1 MFNKEKIVLVG
12 GGPFAKC
19 TINYIEDEEKYEI
32 VGYTDLEDNG
42 EILGYKYLGK
52 DEEVLPRLFAEG
64 VKHAVV
70 GAGNHLNDCAIKEKI
85 TNKVKSC
92 GFILPIIH
100 GKFSVVQR
108 GAVVEEGVILRN
120 GAIIQAGA
128 VVKAYSMIGDHVLVG
143 HDTVV
148 DSYVHIVAGSSI
160 GRDCYIGKGTL
171 IGNGSTVLNG
181 VQIAKNV
188 LIGAK
193 SLDNRN
199 CTEAG
204 RTYFGSPAK
213 LIEKKNG

>member
-1 MFNKEKIVLVG
+1 MEKLVLVG

-42 EILGYKYLGK
+42 DILGYKYLGK
-52 DEEVLPRLFAEG
+52 DEDVLPKLFADG
-64 VKHAVV
+64 VKYAVV
-70 GAGNHLNDCAIKEKI
+70 GAGNHLNDCTIKEKI
-85 TNKVKSC
+85 TNNVKEY
-92 GFILPIIH
+92 GFILPVIH
-100 GKFSVVQR
+100 GKYSVVQR

-128 VVKAYSMIGDHVLVG
+128 VVKAHSMIGDRVLVC

-148 DSYVHIVAGSSI
+148 DCYVHIVAGSSI
-160 GRDCYIGKGTL
+160 GRDSYIGKGTL

-181 VQIAKNV
+181 VQITNNV

-193 SLDNRN
+193 SLVNRN

-213 LIEKKNG
+213 LVEKK